1 MYTTKSQLAGP
12 QRGYSDAELIDLWLQ
27 RQGPNVRRS
36 YAQIVQTFLRF
47 ANKPLAEVTGAD
59 IEAFA
64 AALSKGDWQPGTP
77 QPYLKRRLA
86 AVRSLLRFGHKI
98 GWLSPL
104 REGGTPRKQ
113 RPNPSS
119 AGGKYKQWE
128 SYFLSMPFR
137 SQLGLSCAA
146 CFALGA
152 IAAQIIGL
160 FTVSGPPKPNFK
172 AQSEGWPTETVAT
185 MPEIDPEINNRDDIY
200 NPKIRAFLDTI
211 SITEGTTGPLG
222 YRTQYTGSKFSG
234 PIEKHPREM
243 KCSMSNG
250 RRLCSDAAGRYQFLS
265 TSWDHF
271 GANIG
276 ITEFTPTN
284 QDRVAVELIRDKD
297 VLDDILEG
305 RLETAFHALAPVW
318 PSFGE
323 NKQAVQMKMTFLLD
337 TYRQNLERYTESKL
351 PKTRR

>member
-1 MYTTKSQLAGP
+1 MYTMKSQLAGP
-12 QRGYSDAELIDLWLQ
+12 PRVYSDAELINLWLQ
-27 RQGPNVRRS
+27 QQAPNMRRS
-36 YAQIVQTFLRF
+36 YAQIVQTFQRF
-47 ANKPLAEVTGAD
+47 AKKPLAQVSRAD
-59 IEAFA
+59 MEAFA
-64 AALSKGDWQPGTP
+64 AVLRDRSRTP
-77 QPYLKRRLA
+77 QPYLQRRLE
-86 AVRSLLRFGHKI
+86 AVRSLLRYGHKI
-98 GWLSPL
+98 GWLADPSEERKPVEPPSPTSGDGYD
-104 REGGTPRKQ
+104 R
-113 RPNPSS
+113 
-119 AGGKYKQWE
+119 WE
-128 SYFLSMPFR
+128 SYLLSFLALPFR
-137 SQLGLSCAA
+137 SQLGLCAGGF
-146 CFALGA
+146 FAVGA
-152 IAAQIIGL
+152 IAAQIVGL
-160 FTVSGPPKPNFK
+160 FTVSGPSQ
-172 AQSEGWPTETVAT
+172 AILGAETEGWPTESVAT

-234 PIEKHPREM
+234 PIEEHPREM

-250 RRLCSDAAGRYQFLS
+250 RKLCSDAAGRYQFLS

-271 GANIG
+271 GEYIG
-276 ITEFTPTN
+276 VTEFTPTN
-284 QDRVAVELIRDKD
+284 QDRVAVELIRDKG

-351 PKTRR
+351 PKKRR

>member
-12 QRGYSDAELIDLWLQ
+12 PRVYSDSELVNLWLQ
-27 RQGPNVRRS
+27 RQAPNLRRS
-36 YAQIVQTFLRF
+36 YGQTVQTFQRF
-47 ANKPLAEVTGAD
+47 ANKPLARVTKAD

-64 AALSKGDWQPGTP
+64 AVLGDRSGTP
-77 QPYLKRRLA
+77 RPYLQKRLE

-98 GWLSPL
+98 GWLPHL
-104 REGGTPRKQ
+104 PEGRMSKKQPRQKL
-113 RPNPSS
+113 P

-128 SYFLSMPFR
+128 SYFLSLPFS
-137 SQLGLSCAA
+137 SQLGLSFGA
-146 CFALGA
+146 CFVAGA
-152 IAAQIIGL
+152 IVAQIL
-160 FTVSGPPKPNFK
+160 APFTVPGPPKYKFDPAFK
-172 AQSEGWPTETVAT
+172 RRWPTETEAV
-185 MPEIDPEINNRDDIY
+185 MPEIDPEITNRDDIF

-271 GANIG
+271 GAKLG

-284 QDRVAVELIRDKD
+284 QDRVAVELIRDKG

-305 RLETAFHALAPVW
+305 RLQKAFYALAPVW

-323 NKQAVQMKMTFLLD
+323 NRQAVQMKMTFLLD
-337 TYRQNLERYTESKL
+337 TYQQNLERYTESKL
-351 PKTRR
+351 PRTRR

>member
-1 MYTTKSQLAGP
+1 MYTTKSQLACP
-12 QRGYSDAELIDLWLQ
+12 PKVYSDAELVNLWLQ
-27 RQGPNVRRS
+27 RQAPNLRRS
-36 YAQIVQTFLRF
+36 YGQTVQAFQRY
-47 ANKPLAEVTGAD
+47 ANKPLAQVTGAD

-64 AALSKGDWQPGTP
+64 AVLGHRSRTP
-77 QPYLKRRLA
+77 QPYLQRRLE
-86 AVRSLLRFGHKI
+86 AVRSLLRFGNKI
-98 GWLSPL
+98 GWLPHPQ
-104 REGGTPRKQ
+104 EGGTPRKQ
-113 RPNPSS
+113 PYPRS

-128 SYFLSMPFR
+128 SYFLSLPFS
-137 SQLGLSCAA
+137 SQVGLSFGA
-146 CFALGA
+146 CFVAGA
-152 IAAQIIGL
+152 IAAQIVG
-160 FTVSGPPKPNFK
+160 FFAVSGPPKYKFDQAFNK
-172 AQSEGWPTETVAT
+172 GWPTETVAAI
-185 MPEIDPEINNRDDIY
+185 PEIDPEISNRDDIF

-271 GANIG
+271 GAKLG

-284 QDRVAVELIRDKD
+284 QDRVAVELIRDKG

-318 PSFGE
+318 PSFGD

-351 PKTRR
+351 AKTRR

>member
-1 MYTTKSQLAGP
+1 MV
-12 QRGYSDAELIDLWLQ
+12 YSDAELVNLWLQ
-27 RQGPNVRRS
+27 RQAPNLRRS
-36 YAQIVQTFLRF
+36 YGQTVQTFQRF
-47 ANKPLAEVTGAD
+47 ANKPLAQVTEAD

-64 AALSKGDWQPGTP
+64 RVLGHRSRTP
-77 QPYLKRRLA
+77 QPYLERRLDA
-86 AVRSLLRFGHKI
+86 IRSLLRFGHKI
-98 GWLSPL
+98 GWLPHLPESRRPKQQ
-104 REGGTPRKQ
+104 PRP
-113 RPNPSS
+113 RS
-119 AGGKYKQWE
+119 AGGKYKQWK
-128 SYFLSMPFR
+128 SYFLSLPLS
-137 SQLGLSCAA
+137 SQLGLSFGA
-146 CFALGA
+146 CFVAGA
-152 IAAQIIGL
+152 IAGQILGL
-160 FTVSGPPKPNFK
+160 FPVSGPPKYRFDAAFN
-172 AQSEGWPTETVAT
+172 ERWPTERVAV
-185 MPEIDPEINNRDDIY
+185 MPEIDLEINKRDDIF

-222 YRTQYTGSKFSG
+222 YRTQYTGSKFTG

-271 GANIG
+271 GARLG

-284 QDRVAVELIRDKD
+284 QDRVAVELIRDKG

-305 RLETAFHALAPVW
+305 RLEKAFYALAPVW

-323 NKQAVQMKMTFLLD
+323 NRQAVQMKMTFLLD

-351 PKTRR
+351 PKKKR

>member
-12 QRGYSDAELIDLWLQ
+12 PRVYSDAELVNLWLQ
-27 RQGPNVRRS
+27 RQAPSLRRS
-36 YAQIVQTFLRF
+36 YGQTVQTFQRF
-47 ANKPLAEVTGAD
+47 ANKPLAQVMGAD

-64 AALSKGDWQPGTP
+64 AVLGDRSGTP
-77 QPYLKRRLA
+77 QPYLQRRLE

-98 GWLSPL
+98 GWLPHL
-104 REGGTPRKQ
+104 PEGGTPKRQ
-113 RPNPSS
+113 PTPRST
-119 AGGKYKQWE
+119 GGKYKQWE
-128 SYFLSMPFR
+128 SYFLSLPFS
-137 SQLGLSCAA
+137 SQLGLSFGA
-146 CFALGA
+146 CFVAGA
-152 IAAQIIGL
+152 IAAQIVGL
-160 FTVSGPPKPNFK
+160 FAVSGPPKPKFNL
-172 AQSEGWPTETVAT
+172 ASSQGWPTETVAV
-185 MPEIDPEINNRDDIY
+185 MPEIDPEINNRDDIF

-222 YRTQYTGSKFSG
+222 YRTQYTGSKFTG

-243 KCSMSNG
+243 KCSLSNG
-250 RRLCSDAAGRYQFLS
+250 RELCSDAAGRYQFLS

-271 GANIG
+271 GAKLD

-284 QDRVAVELIRDKD
+284 QDRVAVELIRDKG

-323 NKQAVQMKMTFLLD
+323 NRQAVQMKMTFLLD
-337 TYRQNLERYTESKL
+337 TYRQNLERYTQSKL
-351 PKTRR
+351 AKTRR

>member
-1 MYTTKSQLAGP
+1 MYTTKWQLAGP
-12 QRGYSDAELIDLWLQ
+12 PRVYSDAELVNLWLQ
-27 RQGPNVRRS
+27 RQAPNLRRS
-36 YAQIVQTFLRF
+36 YGQIVQAFQRF
-47 ANKPLAEVTGAD
+47 ANKPLAQVTGAD

-64 AALSKGDWQPGTP
+64 AALGDRSGTP
-77 QPYLKRRLA
+77 QPYLQRRLE

-98 GWLSPL
+98 GWLPHL
-104 REGGTPRKQ
+104 PEGEKPMKQPRP
-113 RPNPSS
+113 RS

-128 SYFLSMPFR
+128 SFFLSLPFS
-137 SQLGLSCAA
+137 SQLGLSFGA
-146 CFALGA
+146 CFAVGA
-152 IAAQIIGL
+152 IAAQIVGF
-160 FTVSGPPKPNFK
+160 FTVSGLQKYKFDSAFN
-172 AQSEGWPTETVAT
+172 EGWPTETMAV
-185 MPEIDPEINNRDDIY
+185 MPEIDPEINNRDDIF

-222 YRTQYTGSKFSG
+222 YRTQYTGSKFTG
-234 PIEKHPREM
+234 PIEKHPREV
-243 KCSMSNG
+243 KCSLSNG
-250 RRLCSDAAGRYQFLS
+250 RELCSDAAGRYQFLS

-271 GANIG
+271 GTKLG

-284 QDRVAVELIRDKD
+284 QDRVAVELIRDKG
-297 VLDDILEG
+297 VLDDVLEG

-323 NKQAVQMKMTFLLD
+323 NRQAVQMKMTFLLD